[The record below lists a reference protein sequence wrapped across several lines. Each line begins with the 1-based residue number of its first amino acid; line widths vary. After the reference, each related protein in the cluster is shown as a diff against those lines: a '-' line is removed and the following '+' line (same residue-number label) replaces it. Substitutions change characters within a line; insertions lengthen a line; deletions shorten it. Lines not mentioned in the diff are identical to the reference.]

1 MIPDSPEFLQGYADG
16 RDARPA
22 LPPTDSTG
30 RAEYLD
36 GYRDG
41 DHARVYCPAAYDL
54 ELDGP
59 LTDGWCD
66 DVNPGHL
73 IPN

>member
-1 MIPDSPEFLQGYADG
+1 MTDSTFFHDGYHDG
-16 RDARPA
+16 LNGLPA
-22 LPPTDSTG
+22 LPPTVPVYA
-30 RAEYLD
+30 AEYMD

-41 DHARVYCPAAYDL
+41 DNARVYCPAAYDF